1 MCTVVTTLLLTI
13 YVPDSDTRTI
23 TQDVITEYF
32 KII

>member
-13 YVPDSDTRTI
+13 YVHDSDTR